1 MKTPHRLIHTFL
13 ATLSFV
19 ALTGAVAWAE
29 EAATALPPG
38 EGSQIP
44 PTDWGLQLWT
54 LITFVILLLLL
65 KTFAFKPIAQALD
78 RRGETIK
85 KSIDD
90 AEKSRADAKKL
101 MEDYQKQIAEARTEA
116 GKVIEEARQL
126 GERVRKEVVEKANA
140 EASAVAQRAQEEIV
154 RQKEKGVQE
163 LKDTVASLSVQIAS
177 KVLEKEVNEATHR
190 QLIDNLIKDLGKVQ
204 RS

>member
-1 MKTPHRLIHTFL
+1 MKTLHRIIHTFL
-13 ATLSFV
+13 ATLFFV

-44 PTDWGLQLWT
+44 PTDWPLQIWT
-54 LITFVILLLLL
+54 LVTFLILLALLA
-65 KTFAFKPIAQALD
+65 KFAFKPIAQALD
-78 RRGETIK
+78 SRGQKIK
-85 KSIDD
+85 QSIDD
-90 AEKSRADAKKL
+90 AEKSRAEAKKL

-154 RQKEKGVQE
+154 RQKEKGIQE
-163 LKDTVASLSVQIAS
+163 LKDTVATLSVQIAS
-177 KVLEKEVNEATHR
+177 KVIEKEVNEATHR

>member
-1 MKTPHRLIHTFL
+1 MKILHRIIHTFL

-29 EAATALPPG
+29 EAAPPPG

-44 PTDWGLQLWT
+44 PTDWGLQIWT
-54 LITFVILLLLL
+54 LVTFLVLLVLLA
-65 KTFAFKPIAQALD
+65 KFAFKPIAQALD
-78 RRGETIK
+78 SRGQKIK
-85 KSIDD
+85 QSIDD
-90 AEKSRADAKKL
+90 AEKSRAEAKKL

-154 RQKEKGVQE
+154 RQKEKGIQE

-177 KVLEKEVNEATHR
+177 KVIEKEVNEATHR
-190 QLIDNLIKDLGKVQ
+190 QLIDTLIKDLGKVQ

>member
-1 MKTPHRLIHTFL
+1 MKTIHRLIAAVLVVAAFAGCA
-13 ATLSFV
+13 ATVL
-19 ALTGAVAWAE
+19 AE
-29 EAATALPPG
+29 EGAAPG
-38 EGSQIP
+38 AGSELP
-44 PTDWGLQLWT
+44 PTDWGLQIWT
-54 LITFVILLLLL
+54 LVCFVVLLSLLA
-65 KTFAFKPIAQALD
+65 KFAFKPIAQALD
-78 RRGETIK
+78 RRSETIK
-85 KSIDD
+85 KSIED
-90 AEKSRADAKKL
+90 AEKQRAEAKKSL
-101 MEDYQKQIAEARTEA
+101 DEYQKQLAEARTEA
-116 GKVIEEARQL
+116 GKIIEESRQL
-126 GERVRKEVVEKANA
+126 GERVRKEVVEKANT

>member
-1 MKTPHRLIHTFL
+1 MKTLHRIVHTLF
-13 ATLSFV
+13 AALSFV

-29 EAATALPPG
+29 EAAPPPG

-44 PTDWGLQLWT
+44 PTDWGLQIWT
-54 LITFVILLLLL
+54 LVTFVVLLVLLA
-65 KTFAFKPIAQALD
+65 KFAFKPIAQALD

-85 KSIDD
+85 KSIEE
-90 AEKSRADAKKL
+90 AEKQRVEAKKL
-101 MEDYQKQIAEARTEA
+101 MEDYQKQIADARNEA
-116 GKVIEEARQL
+116 GKIIEESRQL
-126 GERVRKEVVEKANA
+126 GERVRKEVVEKANS
-140 EASAVAQRAQEEIV
+140 EASAVVQRAQEEIQ

-163 LKDTVASLSVQIAS
+163 LKDTVANLSVQIAS